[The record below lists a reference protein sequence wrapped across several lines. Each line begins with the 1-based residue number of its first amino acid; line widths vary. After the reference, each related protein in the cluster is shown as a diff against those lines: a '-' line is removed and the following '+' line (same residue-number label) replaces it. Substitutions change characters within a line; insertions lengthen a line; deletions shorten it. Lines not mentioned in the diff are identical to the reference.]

1 MQSERVFV
9 KPSVGQTYVDD
20 LVKVLDVFDSGV
32 IGAFSSAA
40 QVEFIFGY
48 KGMIYLFDIDV
59 GDIVFPENKIFGVLQ

>member
-1 MQSERVFV
+1 
-9 KPSVGQTYVDD
+9 
-20 LVKVLDVFDSGV
+20 VKVLDVFDSGV